1 MNYLP
6 DVNFRHN
13 TRAYY
18 NRNREA
24 RVQREDYNPN
34 NLGPRR
40 IIQDAFIKYIQNTVI
55 DNNAIAI
62 QIVYVETPYNED
74 IKSLFIMKKKFIY
87 DDQNERTELIRGNG
101 VYVRDS
107 TDSPREHFNN
117 EIESVLNELSNFYI
131 KEVNLCEIYHEQED
145 SPWTIPIK
153 VLYKIGNPLETLG
166 GLVTNLP
173 VTESPFFRGYES
185 GDACGICQD
194 DLANGQEICVNRNC
208 QHGFHCNCINDW
220 FNGPTH
226 PPRLCPACRQT
237 WVNEKLPD
245 AQQQIIQ
252 NMGFGKKKKSS
263 EIKYLQSLC

>member
-1 MNYLP
+1 MH
-6 DVNFRHN
+6 FR
-13 TRAYY
+13 RAFGD
-18 NRNREA
+18 R
-24 RVQREDYNPN
+24 
-34 NLGPRR
+34 L
-40 IIQDAFIKYIQNTVI
+40 
-55 DNNAIAI
+55 
-62 QIVYVETPYNED
+62 
-74 IKSLFIMKKKFIY
+74 S
-87 DDQNERTELIRGNG
+87 RGTG
-101 VYVRDS
+101 DS
-107 TDSPREHFNN
+107 TRPKLGTDSLE
-117 EIESVLNELSNFYI
+117 
-131 KEVNLCEIYHEQED
+131 
-145 SPWTIPIK
+145 
-153 VLYKIGNPLETLG
+153 NPLETLG

-173 VTESPFFRGYES
+173 VTESLFFRGYES

-263 EIKYLQSLC
+263 EIKYLQCLC